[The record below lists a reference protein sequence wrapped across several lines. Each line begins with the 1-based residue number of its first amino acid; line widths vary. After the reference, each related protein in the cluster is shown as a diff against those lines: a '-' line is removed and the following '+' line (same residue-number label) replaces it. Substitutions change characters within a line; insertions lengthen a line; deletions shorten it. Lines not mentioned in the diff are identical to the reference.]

1 MRELAVAW
9 LIEQGYDA
17 AGCESWSDEYI
28 FKVVLLESFY
38 QGEQYE
44 RGEDEY

>member
-1 MRELAVAW
+1 MRELAIAW
-9 LIEQGYDA
+9 LADQGYHPDDF
-17 AGCESWSDEYI
+17 ESSEDSEI
-28 FKVVLLESFY
+28 FEVVLLESFY